1 MPPTTRNLVLVIF
14 FALSLFSASCDGG
27 SLLHT
32 RTSCHRHHRH
42 RCRYRKHHKGG
53 HTHNKHLKGRKQPHQ
68 KVLSVDDFGAK
79 GDGTTDDSEAF
90 KKAWNKFC
98 NSRGSMLVI
107 PNRKTYLLSPTHF
120 SGPCYPNLKL
130 RIHGTIKASG
140 NKNDYKSDRQ
150 RWLKFSDL
158 KNFMVDGGGVIDG
171 NGQKWWKDSCKV
183 QKSEIC
189 DRGDI
194 PYAVTFQNGT
204 NISVE
209 DLLFKN
215 PQKMHLVFQECHSV
229 RVSNI
234 VIQAP
239 EDSPNT
245 DGIHISHTTDVEIT
259 NSVIATG
266 DDCISIVNESNNVR
280 ISRIVCG
287 PGHGISIG
295 SLGKMDNLEEH
306 VTNIIVDTVVFK
318 GTTNGVRIKTWQ
330 GGRGY
335 ARNILFDNIV
345 MKNVTNPIIIDQF
358 YCDNPRDNYGNI
370 LPCPEQVGA
379 VGVSNVIYRNIRG
392 TSARELAI
400 RFECSKTVP
409 CKGILLENV
418 NLIGEEDKGV
428 VKAQCYNVKYA
439 IKGHVFPSCG

>member
-1 MPPTTRNLVLVIF
+1 MPPTRNLVLVIF
-14 FALSLFSASCDGG
+14 LALSLFSASCDGG
-27 SLLHT
+27 SLLQT
-32 RTSCHRHHRH
+32 ETSCHRRRHHHRH
-42 RCRYRKHHKGG
+42 RCHHRKHHKGG
-53 HTHNKHLKGRKQPHQ
+53 HRHHNHLKGRKQPHQ

-90 KKAWNKFC
+90 LRAWNKFC

-107 PNRKTYLLSPTHF
+107 PNRRTYMLSPTHF

-130 RIHGTIKASG
+130 RLYGTIKAYG
-140 NKNDYKSDRQ
+140 NKNDYKNDRH

-171 NGQKWWKDSCKV
+171 NGQQWWKESCKV

-189 DRGDI
+189 DR
-194 PYAVTFQNGT
+194 PFAVTFQNGT
-204 NISVE
+204 NISVK

-215 PQKMHLVFQECHSV
+215 SPKMHLVFLESESI
-229 RVSNI
+229 RASNI

-239 EDSPNT
+239 GDSPNT

-266 DDCISIVNESNNVR
+266 DDCISIVNESKNVR
-280 ISRIVCG
+280 VSRIVCG

-295 SLGKMDNLEEH
+295 SLGKNYDLEEH

-330 GGRGY
+330 GGNGY

-345 MKNVTNPIIIDQF
+345 MHNVTNPIIIDQF
-358 YCDNPRDNYGNI
+358 YCDNPKDNYGNV
-370 LPCPEQVGA
+370 LPCPEKVEA
-379 VGVSNVIYRNIRG
+379 VGVSNVVYRNIRG

-418 NLIGEEDKGV
+418 NLIGEDKGV
-428 VKAQCYNVKYA
+428 VKAECSNVKYA
-439 IKGHVFPSCG
+439 NIGHVFPSCGG